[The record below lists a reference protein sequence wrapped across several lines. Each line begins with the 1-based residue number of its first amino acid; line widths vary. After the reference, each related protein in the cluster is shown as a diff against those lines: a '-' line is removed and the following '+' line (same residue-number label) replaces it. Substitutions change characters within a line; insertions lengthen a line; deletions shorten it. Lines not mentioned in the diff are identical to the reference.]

1 MEKPTAAPSEEK
13 SKALVSGWLEEL
25 EASRKREKGWRKD
38 AGAAVELYEAERREE
53 SPFNILFSNTE
64 TLAPALYNT
73 VPRPVVKR
81 RFNDA
86 DPLGKASSAVCQRL
100 LEFLTDTDMRD
111 YPSFDGLLESAVQEA
126 LVPGRG
132 VTWFKYDP
140 TFKATE
146 TGEPTAPAKSAEDV
160 EEFEVVAGEYVC
172 GESVP
177 WNRFYHGY
185 AKKWADVP
193 WVAREHLMTLE
204 ELVQTFGEDLAG
216 KVKLQPVRECE
227 EDSDSPSMMDSED
240 TVELGQVFE
249 IWDKAH
255 RQVLFI
261 SPGYPDEPLKVT
273 DDPLEL
279 SGFFPCPQPLL
290 LTRRISS
297 LLPVTLYAFYEQQAR
312 ELNRITLRIQAITKA
327 LKVRGFYDSTVA
339 GMDKVLEAGDNVLLP
354 AENVAALQQGQSLEK
369 AIWLMPLEKLVV
381 VLQQL
386 YINRD
391 AIKQTI
397 YEITGIADI
406 MRGSSVASETLGA
419 QQLKNQWG
427 TLRLKRSQKRVAV
440 YARDCLRI
448 MAEIAVSKLSPDTV
462 RAMTGLKF
470 PMAAEKAQAQQ
481 LAQQSAM
488 AQQPPPPEVAETLAK
503 PTLEELLAM
512 LGDDLQRA
520 YRIDIETNSTV
531 DAEATE
537 DKADMGELM
546 NAIAQF
552 LNGVAPAVEQGI
564 LPFDAAK
571 AILLGVVR
579 RYRFGSEVED
589 MLLTMQAPKPPAPEE
604 DPKVKAEL
612 AKQEQ
617 ALQKLMADVEKAK
630 QELQFAQQ
638 DFERKVESAQKE
650 LQLKQ
655 QYMEREFQ
663 LRTQME
669 AERQKLQLDFAAA
682 RLDDRETKVAE
693 QVKKVESLPPEPQ
706 IDIEAI
712 AMPIVQALTAGLT
725 QAVEEIREAVTAA
738 QQTPRRA
745 KKLADGSWT
754 TY

>member
-1 MEKPTAAPSEEK
+1 MAETKSASPSSEEGQ
-13 SKALVSGWLEEL
+13 KALVRGWLEEL
-25 EASRKREKGWRKD
+25 DSALKREKNWRKD
-38 AGAAVELYEAERREE
+38 AKATVELYEAEKREE

-64 TLAPALYNT
+64 TLAPALYNS
-73 VPRPVVKR
+73 VPRPIVKR
-81 RFNDA
+81 RFNDS

-100 LEFLTDTDMRD
+100 LEFLIDTDMRD
-111 YPSFDGLLESAVQEA
+111 YTPFDGLMEAAVHEA

-140 TFKATE
+140 TFTSTE
-146 TGEPTAPAKSAEDV
+146 SGAPTAPAKSTDDV
-160 EEFEVVAGEYVC
+160 EKFEVVAGEYIC

-177 WNRFYHGY
+177 WNRFRHGY
-185 AKKWADVP
+185 GKKWSDVP
-193 WVAREHLMTLE
+193 WVAREHLMTPE
-204 ELVQTFGEDLAG
+204 ELVEGFGEKLAG
-216 KVKLQPVRECE
+216 KVQLQKVSQTE
-227 EDSDSPSMMDSED
+227 SED
-240 TVELGQVFE
+240 GEGFGARGEEESCVELGQVFE
-249 IWDKAH
+249 IWDKTH

-261 SPGYPDEPLKVT
+261 SPGYPDAPLKVT
-273 DDPLEL
+273 DDPLGL
-279 SGFFPCPQPLL
+279 SGFFPCARPLTL
-290 LTRRISS
+290 IRRISS

-339 GMDKVLEAGDNVLLP
+339 GMEQVLSADDNVLLP

-369 AIWLMPLEKLVV
+369 AIWLMPIEKLVV

-391 AIKQTI
+391 AVKQTI

-427 TLRLKRSQKRVAV
+427 TLRLKRAQKQVSL

-448 MAEIAVSKLSPDTV
+448 IAEIAVTKLSPDTV

-470 PMAAEKAQAQQ
+470 PMAVEKQQAEQLAQQ
-481 LAQQSAM
+481 LALT
-488 AQQPPPPEVAETLAK
+488 QQPPPPEVQDALSK
-503 PTLEELLAM
+503 PTLEELLGM
-512 LGDDLQRA
+512 LSDDLQRA

-537 DKADMGELM
+537 DKQDMGELM

-589 MLLTMQAPKPPAPEE
+589 MLLTMQAPKSAGGGEAA
-604 DPKVKAEL
+604 KAQQAEL
-612 AKQEQ
+612 QKQSQE
-617 ALQKLMADVEKAK
+617 LQKQAQELEKAK
-630 QELQFAQQ
+630 QELKLEEQRLAMKASQDQLELNLRQQ
-638 DFERKVESAQKE
+638 YAEMELKLRLQLEDEKQKLHAEILQEKLNMREQEVQKKEAEFERKIMGVMQE
-650 LQLKQ
+650 
-655 QYMEREFQ
+655 
-663 LRTQME
+663 
-669 AERQKLQLDFAAA
+669 
-682 RLDDRETKVAE
+682 
-693 QVKKVESLPPEPQ
+693 
-706 IDIEAI
+706 
-712 AMPIVQALTAGLT
+712 
-725 QAVEEIREAVTAA
+725 
-738 QQTPRRA
+738 
-745 KKLADGSWT
+745 
-754 TY
+754 